1 MKISPRLCNRH
12 DAAPAALASS
22 RVLRSGHREQLNY
35 RVTPKHD
42 DPGALAASVLI
53 CAVRLPPPARLLAT
67 PHTQRAAAQK
77 PSGEH
82 GRKPRRRPRLAR
94 QLETTR
100 QGWLAG
106 PGHMDGSVG
115 GRGEAPTLNPDP
127 PRLGR
132 LGVGCIG
139 LVIYVSSM
147 LNVPWPAGLVYFQ

>member
-12 DAAPAALASS
+12 DAAPAA
-22 RVLRSGHREQLNY
+22 RVVACFAQGTGSNLTT
-35 RVTPKHD
+35 VTPKHD

-77 PSGEH
+77 PSGAH